1 MATGPRVERQPDT
14 LCRHAGNS
22 SRSARMGRSSPSE
35 PIAASIPARTLRLR
49 VKGSAQRSR
58 IATRSALDALIPGRP
73 RGPPGEPPAYVLA
86 ARSKGDRLTVMRR
99 HQRPRSAAEK
109 APRGGLW
116 TPEVGERSDHR
127 PGRPQAARPPEHER
141 SRRLVA
147 PVDEPPD
154 PPRGRC
160 SDHVRPAGQGVLS
173 GEAPRAPLRRPGS
186 GGNRR
191 GRRPPGPPGLR
202 SPEAAALGNLASSSS
217 RWR

>member
-127 PGRPQAARPPEHER
+127 PGRPQAARPPDHER

-173 GEAPRAPLRRPGS
+173 GEAPEPRPAAPGPGGTGGAGGRPDRPDCGRRRRP
-186 GGNRR
+186 
-191 GRRPPGPPGLR
+191 L
-202 SPEAAALGNLASSSS
+202 
-217 RWR
+217 